1 MRRAADTRWRIPEV
15 WFKAL
20 IVGIAALCQSPW
32 RLNTL
37 AVGPAAAV
45 ELLLPAQPAP
55 AGRVSP
61 QRSGMRRKRGT
72 ARRSNPTHGPH
83 DRATRANA
91 PEERTP
97 TGRPAAN
104 TPPPARTNEPGTTDA
119 TPPDDPAPEAPATPP
134 ERTTPQRTNQKR
146 EQTQHTSERKE
157 PRPTKPPPDAVSP
170 PRCQG
175 VHQYSP
181 SLAPACP
188 GPGC

>member
-1 MRRAADTRWRIPEV
+1 MV
-15 WFKAL
+15 KAL
-20 IVGIAALCQSPW
+20 IVGIAALCQSPLALKYSS
-32 RLNTL
+32 RL
-37 AVGPAAAV
+37 VP
-45 ELLLPAQPAP
+45 
-55 AGRVSP
+55 P
-61 QRSGMRRKRGT
+61 QRSSFCCPQAGSRRSGQGCAEKRGT

-97 TGRPAAN
+97 AGRPAAN
-104 TPPPARTNEPGTTDA
+104 APPPARTNEPGTTDA

-134 ERTTPQRTNQKR
+134 ERTTPRRTNQKR

-157 PRPTKPPPDAVSP
+157 PRPDQTAAGRQSRAT
-170 PRCQG
+170 RCQG

-188 GPGC
+188 GRG